1 MDNKIDFN
9 NNECIKSYDN
19 IGSTVY
25 VNICENQ
32 TTSIPWGSSDWICF
46 LLVTSIAIVFIGF
59 VIALFIETVIK
70 K

>member
-46 LLVTSIAIVFIGF
+46 LLVTSTLIVFIGF
-59 VIALFIETVIK
+59 VISMFIENVIK